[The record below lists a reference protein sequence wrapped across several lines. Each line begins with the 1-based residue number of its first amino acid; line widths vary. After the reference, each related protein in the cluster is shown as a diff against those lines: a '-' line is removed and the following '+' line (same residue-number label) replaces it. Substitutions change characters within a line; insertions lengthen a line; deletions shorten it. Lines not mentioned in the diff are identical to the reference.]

1 MFGAVAVSAGG
12 PARGRNGTIG
22 GGVSAS
28 RNRGRRRSEPAPSVA
43 PTLAALV
50 RALVPGISWEQARAL
65 CRGGRVRVDGRVATD
80 PASRPAPGCRVEV
93 LPAAARPEGAGE
105 RREQTAERREERRR
119 GRAGTRQAER
129 PDAMAAATARRQ
141 ENEPQRAM
149 AATRELPKEK
159 PAGAGAAVG
168 ERREEAPAAEAAG
181 TLAGGKVSLVVYADA
196 DVVVVRKPAGIL
208 TVPFERRDRDTL
220 LALTRV
226 ALRRIER
233 RRPGRGGGAGGPRGG
248 AGAGANP
255 TLRAVQRLD
264 KDTSGL
270 LVFARNVAAQR
281 ELQLQLARREVTR
294 RYEALVHGAADAAVY
309 DTWLVEDRGDGLRG
323 SWSPGTSGTPGSGE
337 TGAPPPGARRAITRV
352 LVLERLRGATRV
364 ACELAT
370 GRRHQIRIHL
380 AEAGHP
386 LVGETVYVRDY
397 RGRRLPAP
405 RPMLH
410 AAVLGFRHPRDGRPL
425 RFEEPP
431 PADFAEVWARLRPRN
446 QGR

>member
-1 MFGAVAVSAGG
+1 
-12 PARGRNGTIG
+12 
-22 GGVSAS
+22 VSAS
-28 RNRGRRRSEPAPSVA
+28 RKRGRRRSEPTPPQPLEPPPQQQKA

-50 RALVPGISWEQARAL
+50 RAVLPDTSWEQARTL
-65 CRGGRVRVDGRVATD
+65 CRGGGVRVDGRLATD
-80 PASRPAPGCRVEV
+80 PAARPAPGCRVEV
-93 LPAAARPEGAGE
+93 LPVAAGPGGAAEG
-105 RREQTAERREERRR
+105 T
-119 GRAGTRQAER
+119 
-129 PDAMAAATARRQ
+129 
-141 ENEPQRAM
+141 
-149 AATRELPKEK
+149 ATREGRKE
-159 PAGAGAAVG
+159 
-168 ERREEAPAAEAAG
+168 
-181 TLAGGKVSLVVYADA
+181 SLVVYADA
-196 DVVVVRKPAGIL
+196 DVVVVRKPPGML

-233 RRPGRGGGAGGPRGG
+233 RRLGHG
-248 AGAGANP
+248 AGAAGLLATNAPVVPGDPHGSGGPGGPGRQAAARPPAAGTGTGANP

-270 LVFARNVAAQR
+270 LVFARNVPAQR

-294 RYEALVHGAADAAVY
+294 RYEALVHGAAEDAVY
-309 DTWLVEDRGDGLRG
+309 DSWLVEDRGDGLRG
-323 SWSPGTSGTPGSGE
+323 SWPTGPPGPTGPLGPPGPAEPG
-337 TGAPPPGARRAITRV
+337 PPPAPGARRAVTRV
-352 LVLERLRGATRV
+352 LVLERLRGATLV

-397 RGRRLPAP
+397 RGPRLPAP

-431 PADFAEVWARLRPRN
+431 PHDFAEVLERLRPRN
-446 QGR
+446 PGPRVGVVRAGRDRPGRRP